1 MTITKDNTRVLGIG
15 ETVLPTDYMEN
26 DDGSIEEIGQPTV
39 GYIVSNEDPFV
50 FRRSLVG
57 DPYEIMFAE
66 LDLKSIEAK
75 KLFRHYCKEIKAY
88 DKQLT
93 EF

>member
-15 ETVLPTDYMEN
+15 EPVLPTDYVEN
-26 DDGSIEEIGQPTV
+26 EDGSIEQIGEPTI
-39 GYIVSNEDPFV
+39 GYIVSEEDTFV

-57 DPYEIMFAE
+57 DPYELMFAE
-66 LDLKSIEAK
+66 LGLKSLEAK
-75 KLFRHYCKEIKAY
+75 KLFRHYCAEIVAY

>member
-1 MTITKDNTRVLGIG
+1 MTITKDNTRVLGVG
-15 ETVLPTDYMEN
+15 ETLLPTDYIEI
-26 DDGSIEEIGQPTV
+26 DGRIEQIGEPTI
-39 GYIVSNEDPFV
+39 GYIVSSEDPFT

-57 DPYEIMFAE
+57 DPYELMFAE
-66 LDLKSIEAK
+66 LGLKSQDAK
-75 KLFRHYCKEIKAY
+75 KLFRHYCAEIVAY